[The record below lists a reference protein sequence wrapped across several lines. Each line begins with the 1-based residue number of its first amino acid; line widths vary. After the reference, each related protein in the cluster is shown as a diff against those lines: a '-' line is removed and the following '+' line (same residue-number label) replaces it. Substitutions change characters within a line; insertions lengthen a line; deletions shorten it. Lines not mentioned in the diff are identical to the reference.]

1 MREFLIAVIAAVTV
15 QNILFT
21 RGLGSSRLLLVS
33 KRSGKDTAIFGG
45 FMMLFLLVL
54 TSFSFLIE
62 DIVPKTTLAPLYIMR
77 PIAYLV
83 TATLLYAALCIV
95 CSLFFKDFFEKKEKL
110 ITSACFNC
118 AVFGTVLLTI
128 SKYYSFGARIGYA
141 AGSCVGF
148 LLAMF
153 IVSEGRRRIELSK
166 VPAAFKGLPAA
177 LIYIG
182 LISLAFYGLTGHQLP
197 A

>member
-1 MREFLIAVIAAVTV
+1 MKEFLIAALAAVTV

-21 RGLGSSRLLLVS
+21 RGLGSSRLLLIS
-33 KRSGKDTAIFGG
+33 KRSGNDTAIFGG
-45 FMMLFLLVL
+45 FMMLFLLSL
-54 TSFSFLIE
+54 TSLSFLIE
-62 DIVPKTTLAPLYIMR
+62 NIISKTPSTSLYIIR
-77 PIAYLV
+77 PIAYLI
-83 TATLLYAALCIV
+83 TAAVLYVVVCII
-95 CSLFFKDFFEKKEKL
+95 CSIFFKDFFEKKEKL

-118 AVFGTVLLTI
+118 AVFGTILLTI
-128 SKYYSFGARIGYA
+128 SKYYSFGTRIGYA

-148 LLAMF
+148 LIAMF
-153 IVSEGRRRIELSK
+153 IVSEGRRRIELSR